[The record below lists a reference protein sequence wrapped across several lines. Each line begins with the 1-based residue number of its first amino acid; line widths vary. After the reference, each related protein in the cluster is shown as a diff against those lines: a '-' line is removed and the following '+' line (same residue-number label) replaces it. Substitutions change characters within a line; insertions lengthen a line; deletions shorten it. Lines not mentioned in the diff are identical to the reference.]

1 MAVLGDNPGPEE
13 YLQHLNSFLRMLS
26 RKKWDDEMTKLT
38 KAVLTVTARV
48 RKLARTPN
56 EETEPQISKRL
67 SLWEAAEA
75 ELKKAEALE
84 SAKVGLVYDLFRKTL
99 KEDPELQ
106 WDRIVNDMHAEDPW
120 EDLRGAKHDSLR
132 RKSVASLWEC
142 INFHKLTVYSV
153 DAAERQ
159 RFYKLCNLKKPVKSS
174 IWSHVT
180 RMETLNK
187 YLGLL
192 PTIKSSPQAVA
203 STELGNVPFNKT
215 TLASIVLSHLP
226 AAWRTQYA
234 LTHAL
239 VPKSLR
245 AILVDLENIKK
256 LFAKKANE
264 AAQANKAK
272 VTTCSGQTDV
282 PLEGKTKAKE
292 PRLAVRDD
300 R

>member
-1 MAVLGDNPGPEE
+1 
-13 YLQHLNSFLRMLS
+13 
-26 RKKWDDEMTKLT
+26 
-38 KAVLTVTARV
+38 
-48 RKLARTPN
+48 
-56 EETEPQISKRL
+56 
-67 SLWEAAEA
+67 
-75 ELKKAEALE
+75 
-84 SAKVGLVYDLFRKTL
+84 
-99 KEDPELQ
+99 
-106 WDRIVNDMHAEDPW
+106 MHAKDPW
-120 EDLRGAKHDSLR
+120 EDLKGAKHNGLH

-245 AILVDLENIKK
+245 AILVDLKNIKK